1 MNEQDDGPPF
11 EPDDIRSLIEAEHPG
26 GWRAYNDEWN
36 EQIRREKELLARSP
50 WRRLEKR
57 IEQLAHDAGIGTE
70 LARKLVEDRLAVE
83 IAEAVAQEF
92 RLEVGLKTAQVDLT
106 QVVGKTDDGRTD
118 EVRVATPYLNV
129 GPSRQISE
137 EDTQSDLR
145 PHRAG
150 QAQEV
155 AGVSCLPTSARDMLD
170 EFLKGQR

>member
-11 EPDDIRSLIEAEHPG
+11 EPDDIRSLFEAEHPG

-70 LARKLVEDRLAVE
+70 LARKLVEERLAVE

-92 RLEVGLKTAQVDLT
+92 RRETGLWPASHP
-106 QVVGKTDDGRTD
+106 
-118 EVRVATPYLNV
+118 VAPTWTIRHRSE
-129 GPSRQISE
+129 SRS
-137 EDTQSDLR
+137 
-145 PHRAG
+145 
-150 QAQEV
+150 QE
-155 AGVSCLPTSARDMLD
+155 LQHPT
-170 EFLKGQR
+170 